1 MTVLNSDKADINRF
15 SRSCSVFLF
24 LLGTVFL
31 LKQKDIYRLYYVA
44 SLFLFL
50 FGIFMPGILQPI
62 YVITRKIALIVL
74 TVSMKISLC
83 IIFYLLVTPIGL
95 VVRLFH
101 PDMLRIKIDKS
112 RVSYWEK
119 KAERI
124 FTRSDY
130 ERQF

>member
-1 MTVLNSDKADINRF
+1 MVALNSDKAEISKF
-15 SRSCSVFLF
+15 SRVCSVFLF

-62 YVITRKIALIVL
+62 YVIIRKSALIVV

-83 IIFYLLVTPIGL
+83 IIFCLLVTPIGL

-119 KAERI
+119 KAGRI